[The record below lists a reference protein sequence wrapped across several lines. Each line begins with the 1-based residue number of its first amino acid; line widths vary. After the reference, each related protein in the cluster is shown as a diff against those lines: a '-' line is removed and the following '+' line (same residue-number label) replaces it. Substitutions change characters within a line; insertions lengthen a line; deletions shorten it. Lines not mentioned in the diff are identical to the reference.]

1 MSINTRIE
9 HIVCLMME
17 NQSFDRI
24 LGFVDG
30 VGTLDGTQYALNSS
44 GEKIYVRKGAD
55 PISIAEI
62 MTEKFGAEEQN
73 GLFYYNN
80 AKTLVMYCNGMW
92 CGQSPNNIK
101 SLLKYGYPA
110 DKIKWF
116 RGGMQT
122 WEILGFNT
130 VK

>member
-9 HIVCLMME
+9 HVVCLMME

-55 PISIAEI
+55 PIKNHQYDPPHGFAA
-62 MTEKFGAEEQN
+62 TVGQLFGPD
-73 GLFYYNN
+73 G
-80 AKTLVMYCNGMW
+80 
-92 CGQSPNNIK
+92 
-101 SLLKYGYPA
+101 
-110 DKIKWF
+110 
-116 RGGMQT
+116 
-122 WEILGFNT
+122 
-130 VK
+130 